1 LSGFGEARKDPF
13 RLKQTL
19 NGAPAIGAMSNK
31 EYGQG
36 DLRVSESKHYQDR
49 GYQIFRGMLPPD
61 LVNAVADRARQL
73 VSYSG
78 NVIRQNGT
86 FSAHDFFPGTQLI
99 RNSPANMHLPLPGE
113 LALLSTALRDL
124 LSSQALAEC
133 LKKLDGAQHYNVH
146 QTLVFYAGQTTE
158 MHIDSWSVDTAPHGF
173 AHTLWIPLQDI
184 DPNSGSVAVVPWP
197 RGKVVTEKELG
208 LPASGDNTERYVR
221 YHAALNERILSERPE
236 VIATF
241 LRRGDFV
248 VWSSLTPHLS
258 LISNPLPRERLSLQ
272 VLVVPAHRTRG
283 TFVHQPAQWFA
294 DRTIRINDNFSF
306 YVPENVTEIFG
317 IRAD

>member
-1 LSGFGEARKDPF
+1 
-13 RLKQTL
+13 
-19 NGAPAIGAMSNK
+19 MSNK

-73 VSYSG
+73 VSYGG

-113 LALLSTALRDL
+113 QAPLSTALRDL

-146 QTLVFYAGQTTE
+146 QTIVFYAGQTTE

-208 LPASGDNTERYVR
+208 LPASGDNTERYDSDNGTV
-221 YHAALNERILSERPE
+221 SPKRPAR
-236 VIATF
+236 VTWRLDHQCRQQTSPSAGLTPNGAG
-241 LRRGDFV
+241 LRRTPVGNITAVGRRSALMRSCRFRKFGRNY
-248 VWSSLTPHLS
+248 SSPLS
-258 LISNPLPRERLSLQ
+258 AEMSSDAPCVRIACAA
-272 VLVVPAHRTRG
+272 AHCL
-283 TFVHQPAQWFA
+283 
-294 DRTIRINDNFSF
+294 
-306 YVPENVTEIFG
+306 
-317 IRAD
+317 